1 MSKKQKKIDPRVL
14 RTRQYL
20 QDALISLIKEKGF
33 DNVQIQEITERAG
46 LNRAT
51 FYLHYRDKNDLLVK
65 NMSFTLEKL
74 DQTVDIPPA
83 VDNGLLTTDAMVKP
97 LISVFDHFAE
107 HSDFYHV
114 MLSEIG
120 VPSVIN
126 EMQHYIEQVAL
137 RWLKKLQ
144 PSEKHPVVDTE
155 MIIKFV
161 STACIGVVKWW
172 LNNGMPY
179 SSEQMAKQLMYLVS
193 LGVFRSAGI
202 DMPVS
207 ADENHFL

>member
-14 RTRQYL
+14 RTRQLL
-20 QDALISLIKEKGF
+20 QDALISLIMEKGF
-33 DNVQIQEITERAG
+33 DNVKIQEITERAG

-65 NMSFTLEKL
+65 HMTYTLEKL
-74 DQTVDIPPA
+74 DQTVDIPP
-83 VDNGLLTTDAMVKP
+83 VIDNGRLTIDVMVKP

-107 HSDFYHV
+107 HADFYHV

-126 EMQHYIEQVAL
+126 EMQLYIEKVAL
-137 RWLKKLQ
+137 LWLNKLRPDQ
-144 PSEKHPVVDTE
+144 KNLVVDTE

-172 LNNGMPY
+172 LNNDLPY
-179 SSEQMAKQLMYLVS
+179 SSEHMANQLMRLVS

-202 DMPVS
+202 DLPVS
-207 ADENHFL
+207 AVEADKG

>member
-1 MSKKQKKIDPRVL
+1 MSKKQAKVDPRVL
-14 RTRQYL
+14 RTRQFL

-33 DNVQIQEITERAG
+33 DNVQIQEITDRAG
-46 LNRAT
+46 LNRST

-65 NMSFTLEKL
+65 NMGYTLEQL
-74 DQTVDIPPA
+74 DQTVDVPST
-83 VDNGLLTTDAMVKP
+83 VDDSQLTIDMMVNP
-97 LISVFDHFAE
+97 LISAFDHFAE
-107 HSDFYHV
+107 QADFYHI

-126 EMQHYIEQVAL
+126 EMQQYIEQVAL
-137 RWLKKLQ
+137 RWLTELQ
-144 PSEKHPVVDTE
+144 PTKEHLVVDTD

-179 SSEQMAKQLMYLVS
+179 SSEKMARQLMYLVS
-193 LGVFRSAGI
+193 LGVFQAAGI
-202 DMPVS
+202 ELPSS
-207 ADENHFL
+207 ADGTLPE

>member
-14 RTRQYL
+14 RTRQFL
-20 QDALISLIKEKGF
+20 QDALISLIMEKGF

-46 LNRAT
+46 LNRST

-65 NMSFTLEKL
+65 NMSYTLEQL
-74 DQTVDIPPA
+74 DQTVDIPPT
-83 VDNGLLTTDAMVKP
+83 VDDGLLTTDVMVKP

-107 HSDFYHV
+107 YADFYHV
-114 MLSEIG
+114 MLSEVG

-137 RWLKKLQ
+137 RWLKILK
-144 PSEKHPVVDTE
+144 PSEKHPVVDTDL
-155 MIIKFV
+155 IIKFV

-172 LNNGMPY
+172 LNNDLPY
-179 SSEQMAKQLMYLVS
+179 SSEHMANQLLNLVS

-202 DMPVS
+202 DLPLS
-207 ADENHFL
+207 ANESPLS

>member
-1 MSKKQKKIDPRVL
+1 MSKKRATIDPRVL
-14 RTRQYL
+14 RTRQFL
-20 QDALISLIKEKGF
+20 QDALISLIEEKGF
-33 DNVQIQEITERAG
+33 ENVKIQEITERAG

-65 NMSFTLEKL
+65 NMSYILEQL
-74 DQTVDIPPA
+74 DQTVDIPLEI
-83 VDNGLLTTDAMVKP
+83 DHDQLTTDVIVNP

-107 HSDFYHV
+107 HAKFYHV

-120 VPSVIN
+120 VPSAIN

-144 PSEKHPVVDTE
+144 PDQKHLVVDTE

-172 LNNGMPY
+172 LNNDLPY
-179 SSEQMAKQLMYLVS
+179 SSEHMANQLMSLVS

-202 DMPVS
+202 ELPIS
-207 ADENHFL
+207 AGEKPLS